1 MNYIIWYTVGIH
13 DIFVHKSG
21 SRKPAFLQLLE
32 RSMCFENCYIR
43 VLMTKYIIYYSI
55 SHCNGIH
62 KRVITS

>member
-1 MNYIIWYTVGIH
+1 MNYIIWYAIDIH

-21 SRKPAFLQLLE
+21 SIKSAFPRFLE

-43 VLMTKYIIYYSI
+43 VLMTKYIIHYSI
-55 SHCNGIH
+55 SHCNGLH